1 MKKRNVSELSHTSLR
16 QQKPDGFST
25 LQLLI
30 TMALVT
36 VISAFGVMTITR
48 ARAGI
53 RLTNSSRIL
62 ASHLEKARSDA
73 VRRHGFSTVE
83 VLNTAFPQTSY
94 RVTMDFDLDGIT
106 ESRDFTL
113 EQGIRFTTPPGSL
126 MFDWRGRITREVSIG
141 MAISSDESRTTNIAV
156 TASGDVTLD
165 SLVFQDSDIP
175 VVVLNNGSVNG
186 DVVPDPYP
194 TPQSSP
200 SPTST
205 PTPTP
210 TPDPSQSPTP
220 TPDPN
225 ATPTPYPTPD
235 ASPTPEVTPTPA
247 PSVSPSPSP
256 TPITGPCTIS
266 LQPNPL
272 QVIKNGSGTVSVN
285 IGNYSGSSVIITG
298 TPGNSGALQVL
309 PSSKTVSVTNGT
321 ASAVFVITVKSQ
333 SNTATFASP
342 CGSETLTVT
351 VR

>member
-1 MKKRNVSELSHTSLR
+1 MKKRNVSEISHTSLR
-16 QQKPDGFST
+16 QIKPDGFST

-53 RLTNSSRIL
+53 RLTNSSRTL
-62 ASHLEKARSDA
+62 ASNLEKARSDA

-83 VLNTAFPQTSY
+83 ILNTAFPQTTY
-94 RVTMDFDLDGIT
+94 RVTMDFDNNGTT

-126 MFDWRGRITREVSIG
+126 MFDWRGRTTREVSIG
-141 MAISSDESRTTNIAV
+141 MAITSDESRTTNVAV

-165 SLVFQDSDIP
+165 SAVFQDSSIP
-175 VVVLNNGSVNG
+175 AVVLNNGSVNG
-186 DVVPDPYP
+186 DVVPDPYA

-200 SPTST
+200 YPTST

-220 TPDPN
+220 TPDPHSS
-225 ATPTPYPTPD
+225 PTPD
-235 ASPTPEVTPTPA
+235 PTPNASPTPEATPTPA

-266 LQPNPL
+266 LEPASL
-272 QVIKNGSGTVSVN
+272 QVIKNGSGSVKVI
-285 IGNYSGSSVIITG
+285 IGNYSGSTVTVTG
-298 TPGNSGALQVL
+298 TPNNSGAIQVL
-309 PSSKTVSVTNGT
+309 PSSKTVSVTNG
-321 ASAVFVITVKSQ
+321 AAMAIFVVTVKSQ
-333 SNTATFASP
+333 GNTVLFNSP
-342 CGSETLTVT
+342 CGSRTLTVT